1 MLHPSRSSSCPPL
14 AGLGLVIL
22 AAGLAQSASAA
33 VMTLDYIK
41 SFETGGDLPTA
52 GPGPYFRATLTDTGV
67 GSTQVEFKLQLFNLT
82 GESGDHLKKLAF
94 NLTGNQTKLNSLQI
108 KPGSF
113 SVLSGSVY
121 APSLEKP
128 ASNLGGGNP
137 AFDFAFNFGNQNFQ
151 EGEIV
156 KLTLKRSNNGLLSIA
171 DFLQT
176 TSTQQGLFYSGL
188 FAAGDCD
195 SYHLA
200 GQITPVPEAA
210 TVGFGLVLL
219 AGTACVESHRRRS
232 RGTSPA
238 A

>member
-1 MLHPSRSSSCPPL
+1 MLNSSRSSLLLQFTGFS
-14 AGLGLVIL
+14 LVIL

-67 GSTQVEFKLQLFNLT
+67 GSTSVEFKLQAFNLT
-82 GESGDHLKKLAF
+82 PNSGDHLKKWAF
-94 NLTGNQTKLNSLQI
+94 NLTGDQSKLNSLQI

-113 SVLSGSVY
+113 SVLAGSVTS
-121 APSLEKP
+121 PTLEKP

-137 AFDFAFNFGNQNFQ
+137 VFDFDFNFGNQNFQ

-156 KLTLKRSNNGLLSIA
+156 KLTLQRSNNGLLSIS
-171 DFLQT
+171 DFLQF

-188 FAAGDCD
+188 FAASDCN

-200 GQITPVPEAA
+200 GQVTPVPEAA
-210 TVGFGLVLL
+210 TMGFGLLL
-219 AGTACVESHRRRS
+219 LTGIVGLEHRRRQMG
-232 RGTSPA
+232 RTPTRH
-238 A
+238 